1 MKDQEYWLKK
11 RMEDIPK
18 PITVGSFERT
28 EEQAAKAREDLKRL
42 IEESTG
48 KKIK

>member
-1 MKDQEYWLKK
+1 MKEDWMKK

-18 PITVGSFERT
+18 PLSVGKFEMSD
-28 EEQAAKAREDLKRL
+28 EEKKKADETLKRF